1 MAPPLLVHR
10 SATQLRH
17 RPLPSRWC
25 ASLPCS
31 DLRVEVSCHST
42 AAFFRQPP
50 PPPPPQRASQ
60 PLRLIHFA
68 CSRLPLAARASPR
81 TPMPQISYHQHH
93 AMPLQESVLRSPAGE
108 VLTWIARLSCSEPL
122 TRLYLAPRCTDC
134 ATTRHREAA
143 AAAGESIPNNSSR
156 PYKVASIA
164 QQCMRLRAIVTN
176 THAICLAA
184 ILIPV

>member
-1 MAPPLLVHR
+1 MYKSETGSDGTNLFYTEADKNIHRFHGPPRPAPR
-10 SATQLRH
+10 SATQHRH
-17 RPLPSRWC
+17 RPLSSRRC
-25 ASLPCS
+25 ASAPRRSALPLDRNVLS
-31 DLRVEVSCHST
+31 SPAAATTSC
-42 AAFFRQPP
+42 
-50 PPPPPQRASQ
+50 Q

-68 CSRLPLAARASPR
+68 CSRLPLAAEASPR

-143 AAAGESIPNNSSR
+143 AAAGVYP
-156 PYKVASIA
+156 
-164 QQCMRLRAIVTN
+164 Q
-176 THAICLAA
+176 
-184 ILIPV
+184 